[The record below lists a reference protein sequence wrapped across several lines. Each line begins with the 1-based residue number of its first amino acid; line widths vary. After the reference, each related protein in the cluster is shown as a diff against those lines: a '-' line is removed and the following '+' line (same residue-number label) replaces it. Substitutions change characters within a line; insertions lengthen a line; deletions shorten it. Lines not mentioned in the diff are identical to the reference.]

1 MITLREAYQNS
12 KETLSRVYDQSE
24 ASAALKFLF
33 EYQFSLTNKDFLMK
47 GEEPFDQEQALEL
60 ILNRLLLHEPIQH
73 ILGYEFFSGLKVAVS
88 SDVLIPRPE
97 TEELLQWV
105 IEEEKD
111 TIKVIADFCTGSGCL
126 ALALRKHFPN
136 ARVIATDIN
145 STIWARFYEVE
156 TNRPFF
162 SGRDS
167 QKKYDVKEIEYE
179 RRTGYAWYGTWP
191 ATLLVVEYP
200 KWLQAINKN
209 N

>member
-1 MITLREAYQNS
+1 VKI
-12 KETLSRVYDQSE
+12 
-24 ASAALKFLF
+24 
-33 EYQFSLTNKDFLMK
+33 K
-47 GEEPFDQEQALEL
+47 GFKYVD
-60 ILNRLLLHEPIQH
+60 
-73 ILGYEFFSGLKVAVS
+73 
-88 SDVLIPRPE
+88 
-97 TEELLQWV
+97 
-105 IEEEKD
+105 
-111 TIKVIADFCTGSGCL
+111 VIAPDMPKG
-126 ALALRKHFPN
+126 KD
-136 ARVIATDIN
+136 RVIATDIN